1 MGRLKA
7 FDPDDAL
14 DRAMRTFWQHGYD
27 ATSVDDIVVS
37 TGVNRASLYGTFG
50 DKKQIFLRAF
60 ERYVGA
66 STVANLDAA
75 TEPGSAR
82 EALVALFERLV
93 SRSCDGRNAGCMI
106 TNTVAEFGS
115 RDPEV
120 LAHARQALARIENA
134 LDRLLRRAQ
143 AFGELPADADARA
156 RARHLMATM
165 QGVQVISKINSD
177 PRLLKQICDQAVS
190 AAFA

>member
-7 FDPDDAL
+7 FNPEDAL
-14 DRAMRTFWQHGYD
+14 ERAMRTFWQHGYD

-50 DKKQIFLRAF
+50 DKKQIFLKAF

-66 STVANLDAA
+66 STISNLDAA

-82 EALVALFERLV
+82 PALEALFERLV
-93 SRSCDGRNAGCMI
+93 TRSCDGRNAGCMI

-120 LAHARQALARIENA
+120 LSHAQQALARIENA

-143 AFGELPADADARA
+143 GYGELPTDVDARA
-156 RARHLMATM
+156 RARHLLATM
-165 QGVQVISKINSD
+165 QGLQVISKINPD
-177 PRLLKQICDQAVS
+177 PRMLKQICQQAVS
-190 AAFA
+190 AAFD